1 MRDYY
6 KDSRRYQRRRHR
18 RIGLLFLLIF
28 LLIIIFGQ
36 SLLGLLVSLAI
47 IIMLLALIA
56 AVSLFISRM
65 WNSRHRQHVSNQ
77 QATELFY
84 TLPEAWTPYEQGYRA
99 QDSSAQQTK
108 EATEPEAPSLLSPG
122 TAYEEQPQ
130 AQYEQELPPMRR

>member
-36 SLLGLLVSLAI
+36 SLLGLLVSLA